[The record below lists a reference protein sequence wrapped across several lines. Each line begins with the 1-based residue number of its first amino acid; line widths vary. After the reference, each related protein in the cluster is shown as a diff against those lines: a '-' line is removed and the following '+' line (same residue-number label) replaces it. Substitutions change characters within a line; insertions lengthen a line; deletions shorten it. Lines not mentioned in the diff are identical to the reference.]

1 MKKIAAL
8 ILIFLVGGV
17 CYISYQSFQMIKSRK
32 NDTFAIAALGHQ
44 ATMVQN
50 YSKYVFYYF
59 QTGEIGPVYETIN
72 TFEKTQKA
80 LLEGGEVAIDFH
92 SGGTKDLSSIN
103 IPAFKKEIET
113 LNIEWEKIKNVTSS
127 LLSLQDPSE
136 DEMKNFSLMTDQ
148 FEKDICKLRSSLQ
161 LEYDQKILGLQ
172 KIQLIIFIVIII
184 LFSLCAFLLSK
195 FINLNKS
202 LEEKVTQRTE
212 QLKKAQDKLVDSAR
226 QAGMSE
232 IATGV
237 LHNVGNVLNSVNI
250 SVEIITDKMKN
261 FAINKIDKVVALF
274 PEDQEELS
282 SFLSTNPKAKL
293 VPGVLKSMHQDYQ
306 DEYKEVSLELKS
318 LEENVLLIKNIIS
331 VQQSAATSKG
341 LKEEVLI
348 NDLIEQAIQVNALS
362 LNRHAVSVNKEYS
375 QQIKL
380 LTDKSK
386 VLQILINLISNA
398 KEAVKQDEHP
408 IITIKM
414 KRTENKWLKI
424 IVHDNGV
431 GIKEEDLAS
440 IFSYG
445 FSTKKHGHGFGLHNS
460 AIAAKD
466 LEGTLEVESPGEN
479 EGATFTLSLPIK

>member
-1 MKKIAAL
+1 M
-8 ILIFLVGGV
+8 
-17 CYISYQSFQMIKSRK
+17 
-32 NDTFAIAALGHQ
+32 
-44 ATMVQN
+44 
-50 YSKYVFYYF
+50 
-59 QTGEIGPVYETIN
+59 
-72 TFEKTQKA
+72 
-80 LLEGGEVAIDFH
+80 
-92 SGGTKDLSSIN
+92 
-103 IPAFKKEIET
+103 
-113 LNIEWEKIKNVTSS
+113 
-127 LLSLQDPSE
+127 
-136 DEMKNFSLMTDQ
+136 
-148 FEKDICKLRSSLQ
+148 
-161 LEYDQKILGLQ
+161 
-172 KIQLIIFIVIII
+172 
-184 LFSLCAFLLSK
+184 
-195 FINLNKS
+195 
-202 LEEKVTQRTE
+202 TQRTE

-466 LEGTLEVESPGEN
+466 LEGSLEVESPGEN